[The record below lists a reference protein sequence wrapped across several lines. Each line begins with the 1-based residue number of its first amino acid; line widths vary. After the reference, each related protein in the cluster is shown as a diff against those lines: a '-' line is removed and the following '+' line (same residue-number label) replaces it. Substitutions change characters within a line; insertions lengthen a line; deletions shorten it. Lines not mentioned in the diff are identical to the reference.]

1 MNKEAN
7 EMTPPPTHPHTSYD
21 INSECVYNNL
31 SFMTD
36 NVASISVF
44 KTSAVLCLG
53 TSLDEEVLA
62 IGSDLAV

>member
-1 MNKEAN
+1 
-7 EMTPPPTHPHTSYD
+7 MTPPTPYN

-31 SFMTD
+31 SSMTD

-44 KTSAVLCLG
+44 KTSAVLCFG
-53 TSLDEEVLA
+53 TRLDEEVLA

>member
-1 MNKEAN
+1 
-7 EMTPPPTHPHTSYD
+7 MTPPATPYD
-21 INSECVYNNL
+21 INTECVYNNL
-31 SFMTD
+31 STMTD

-44 KTSAVLCLG
+44 KTSAVLCFG